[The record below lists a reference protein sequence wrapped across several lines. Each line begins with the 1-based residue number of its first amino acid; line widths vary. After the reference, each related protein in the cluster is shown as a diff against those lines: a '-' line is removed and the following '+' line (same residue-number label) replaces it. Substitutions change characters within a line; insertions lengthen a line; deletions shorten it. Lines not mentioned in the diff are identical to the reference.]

1 MARPRPRPRRSGAYE
16 DPAAS
21 LAAAAELLAVLHARG
36 QDAVKPAVSPSQ
48 LRALLAVE
56 GAEGINLRTLSD
68 VLGSRP
74 PSVTRLCDR
83 LEAMGLLVRS
93 PRPSSR
99 REVELRLT
107 PRGRA
112 LLDERRA
119 IRIGELSA
127 VLGRMAPDAVDA
139 LIAGLTAFRE
149 AAAQSYPADGPPV
162 ATDPSAAAAAA
173 GSGTESSSASSP
185 ARVPDSA

>member
-1 MARPRPRPRRSGAYE
+1 MARPRRSGAHE
-16 DPAAS
+16 DPAAA

-36 QDAVKPAVSPSQ
+36 QDGVKPAVSPSQ

-119 IRIGELSA
+119 IRVRELSA
-127 VLGRMAPDAVDA
+127 VLGRMAPEAVDA

-162 ATDPSAAAAAA
+162 AADPAVP
-173 GSGTESSSASSP
+173 GPDVGMTESLSS
-185 ARVPDSA
+185 

>member
-1 MARPRPRPRRSGAYE
+1 MARPRRSGAHE
-16 DPAAS
+16 DPAAT

-36 QDAVKPAVSPSQ
+36 QDGVKPAVSPSQ

-119 IRIGELSA
+119 IRVRELSA
-127 VLGRMAPDAVDA
+127 VLGRMAPEAVDA

-149 AAAQSYPADGPPV
+149 AAAQSYPAGG
-162 ATDPSAAAAAA
+162 PSAGTDTSAAP
-173 GSGTESSSASSP
+173 ASPGPRATS

>member
-1 MARPRPRPRRSGAYE
+1 MARPGRSGAHE
-16 DPAAS
+16 DPAAA
-21 LAAAAELLAVLHARG
+21 LDAAAELLAVLHDRG
-36 QDAVKPAVSPSQ
+36 QDGVKPAVSPSQ

-99 REVELRLT
+99 REVEVRLT
-107 PRGRA
+107 PQGQA

-119 IRIGELSA
+119 IRMRELSA
-127 VLGRMAPDAVDA
+127 ALGRMAPEAVDA
-139 LIAGLTAFRE
+139 LVAGLKAFRE
-149 AAAQSYPADGPPV
+149 AAAESYPAGGPSV
-162 ATDPSAAAAAA
+162 AGEASAAPSPPA
-173 GSGTESSSASSP
+173 GPTP
-185 ARVPDSA
+185 APGRVPDSA

>member
-1 MARPRPRPRRSGAYE
+1 MARPPPRRSGAHE
-16 DPAAS
+16 EPAAA

-36 QDAVKPAVSPSQ
+36 QDGVKPAVSPSQ

-56 GAEGINLRTLSD
+56 GAEGINLRTLSE

-83 LEAMGLLVRS
+83 LEAMGLLVRT

-119 IRIGELSA
+119 VRMRELSA
-127 VLGRMAPDAVDA
+127 VLGRMAPEAVEA
-139 LIAGLTAFRE
+139 LISGLEAFRE
-149 AAAQSYPADGPPV
+149 AAAQSYPAGGRPV
-162 ATDPSAAAAAA
+162 AADPSAAPALPGA
-173 GSGTESSSASSP
+173 GTTSAP
-185 ARVPDSA
+185 AGVPDSA